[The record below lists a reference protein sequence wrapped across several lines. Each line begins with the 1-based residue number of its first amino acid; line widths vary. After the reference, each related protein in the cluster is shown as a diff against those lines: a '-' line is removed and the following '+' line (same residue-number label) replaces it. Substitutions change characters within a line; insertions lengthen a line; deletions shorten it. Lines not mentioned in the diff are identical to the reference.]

1 MGISAFPYTAVLDV
15 SANTLL
21 GNNTGSSAAAIA
33 LTATQVRTLLS
44 VYTSAEVDTLL
55 AAYQPL
61 DGDLTAIAAL
71 TTTAFGRSLLTLA
84 DGAATRTA
92 IGAGTSS
99 FSGSYGDLSGVPATF
114 TPASHTHGNIT
125 NAGAIGA
132 TASLPIITGASGV
145 LTAGA
150 FGTTSGTFCEGN
162 DSRLADQRTP
172 TAHKTNHAT
181 GGSDALT
188 AADIGAAATSHTHA
202 ASDITSGTIATPRLA
217 SGTADATTFLR
228 GDQTWAVP
236 SGGITSLNSLTTAT
250 QTFAIGT
257 SGSNV
262 AFSSASGVHTLNIPD
277 ASASARGV
285 ITTGT
290 QTIAGKKTLSE
301 VHVVG
306 SSNLTQIDITPAS
319 SQSVNQQIWRT
330 SAGAAIGVID
340 SAGRPVF
347 GSGSWTLNSAFH
359 AVAWY
364 GATIGWS
371 SAGIVTGT
379 STHDTGL
386 VRDGGAGIVGLRA
399 STTAHTL
406 RIYNTYTSATS
417 FDRLNIAWASI
428 SGTPVCTIET
438 DNAGGTLKGLR
449 IGGSASALLGM
460 YGATPIVQPTTA
472 VDSASH
478 ELFAGNTLSDA
489 DTYDGYTIAQVV
501 KALRNLGVLA

>member
-1 MGISAFPYTAVLDV
+1 MAITAFPFSAVLDV

-21 GNNTGSSAAAIA
+21 GNNTGSAAAAIA

-44 VYTSAEVDTLL
+44 VYTSAQVDTLL

-61 DGDLTAIAAL
+61 DSDLTAIAAL

-84 DGAATRTA
+84 DGPATRTA

-99 FSGSYGDLSGVPATF
+99 FSGAYGDLSGVPATF
-114 TPASHTHGNIT
+114 TPSSHTHGNIT

-150 FGTTSGTFCEGN
+150 FGTTSGTFCQGN
-162 DSRLADQRTP
+162 DSRLSDSRTP
-172 TAHKTNHAT
+172 TAHKTNHET

-236 SGGITSLNSLTTAT
+236 SGGGGGITSLNSLTTAT
-250 QTFAIGT
+250 QTFAVGT
-257 SGSNV
+257 TGTNV

-290 QTIAGKKTLSE
+290 QTLAGRKTLSE

-319 SQSVNQQIWRT
+319 GQSVNQQIWRT
-330 SAGAAIGVID
+330 SAGVSVGVID

-359 AVAWY
+359 AVAWS
-364 GATIGWS
+364 GATIGWA
-371 SAGIVTGT
+371 SAAVTGT

-386 VRDGGAGIVGLRA
+386 VRDGGAGLVGLRA

-406 RIYNTYTSATS
+406 RVYNTYTSATS
-417 FDRLNIAWASI
+417 HERLNIAWASNI
-428 SGTPVCTIET
+428 CTIET
-438 DNAGGTLKGLR
+438 DKGSAGGTLRGLR
-449 IGGSASALLGM
+449 IGGSASALVGM
-460 YGATPIVQPTTA
+460 YGATPIEQPTTA

-478 ELFAGNTLSDA
+478 ELFAGNALSDA
-489 DTYDGYTIAQVV
+489 DTFDGYTIAQVV
-501 KALRNLGVLA
+501 KALRNIGVLA

>member
-15 SANTLL
+15 SANTIL
-21 GNNTGSSAAAIA
+21 GNNTGSAAAAIA

-114 TPASHTHGNIT
+114 TPASHTH
-125 NAGAIGA
+125 
-132 TASLPIITGASGV
+132 
-145 LTAGA
+145 
-150 FGTTSGTFCEGN
+150 
-162 DSRLADQRTP
+162 
-172 TAHKTNHAT
+172 
-181 GGSDALT
+181 
-188 AADIGAAATSHTHA
+188 A

-236 SGGITSLNSLTTAT
+236 SNGGGGISSLNSLTTAT

-257 SGSNV
+257 SGNDV

-290 QTIAGKKTLSE
+290 QTLAGKKTLSE

-347 GSGSWTLNSAFH
+347 GSGSWTLNSAFN
-359 AVAWY
+359 AIAWS
-364 GATIGWS
+364 GATIGWA
-371 SAGIVTGT
+371 SAAVTGT

-386 VRDGGAGIVGLRA
+386 VRDGGAGLVGLRA

-406 RIYNTYTSATS
+406 RVYNTYTSATS
-417 FDRLNIAWASI
+417 HERLNIAWASNI
-428 SGTPVCTIET
+428 CTIET
-438 DNAGGTLKGLR
+438 DKGSAGGTLRGLR
-449 IGGSASALLGM
+449 IGGSASALIGL
-460 YGATPIVQPTTA
+460 YGATPIEQPTTA

-478 ELFAGNTLSDA
+478 ELYAGNTLSDT

>member
-1 MGISAFPYTAVLDV
+1 MAIAAFPYTAVLDV
-15 SANTLL
+15 SANAIL
-21 GNNTGSSAAAIA
+21 GNNTGSTAAAIA

-55 AAYQPL
+55 A
-61 DGDLTAIAAL
+61 GK
-71 TTTAFGRSLLTLA
+71 S
-84 DGAATRTA
+84 
-92 IGAGTSS
+92 
-99 FSGSYGDLSGVPATF
+99 
-114 TPASHTHGNIT
+114 N
-125 NAGAIGA
+125 
-132 TASLPIITGASGV
+132 TGHV
-145 LTAGA
+145 
-150 FGTTSGTFCEGN
+150 
-162 DSRLADQRTP
+162 
-172 TAHKTNHAT
+172 
-181 GGSDALT
+181 
-188 AADIGAAATSHTHA
+188 HA
-202 ASDITSGTIATPRLA
+202 ASDITSGVIATARLA
-217 SGTADATTFLR
+217 GSGTADATTFLR

-236 SGGITSLNSLTTAT
+236 SGGGGITSLNSLTTAT

-257 SGSNV
+257 SGSDV

-290 QTIAGKKTLSE
+290 QTLAGRKTLSE

-330 SAGAAIGVID
+330 SAGAAISVID

-359 AVAWY
+359 AVAWS
-364 GATIGWS
+364 GATIGWA
-371 SAGIVTGT
+371 SAAVTGT

-386 VRDGGAGIVGLRA
+386 VRDGGAGLVGLRA

-406 RIYNTYTSATS
+406 RIYNTYTSPTS

-438 DNAGGTLKGLR
+438 DSAGGTLKGLR

-478 ELFAGNTLSDA
+478 ELFAGTTISDA
-489 DTYDGYTIAQVV
+489 DTFDGYTIAQIV
-501 KALRNLGVLA
+501 KALRNIGVLA